1 MPSGGRRWTIDG
13 LKAAVDKATI
23 MKRPI
28 IQVLF
33 RSALAILVA
42 ALGIGGYLG
51 YLQLSGNVHTVVAG
65 ELYRS
70 AQPSAAQITE
80 YASRYGVRTIV
91 NLRGEN
97 AGRPWYDSEVAASAS
112 LGVSHVDFR
121 MSSSRDLTKEE
132 AGRLLAT
139 LEAAE
144 KPLLIHCQAGADRSG
159 LAAAL
164 YVAAIAKQGEEAA
177 EDQLSIRYG
186 HVGLPHLSSAYAM
199 DRTWEKLEP
208 WMGFSGS

>member
-1 MPSGGRRWTIDG
+1 
-13 LKAAVDKATI
+13 
-23 MKRPI
+23 
-28 IQVLF
+28 
-33 RSALAILVA
+33 LAILIA
-42 ALGIGGYLG
+42 TLGSGGYLG
-51 YLQLSGNVHTVVAG
+51 YLQLSGNVHTVAAG

-80 YASRYGVRTIV
+80 YATRYGIRTIV

-97 AGRPWYDSEVAASAS
+97 AGRPWYDSEVAASAN
-112 LGVSHVDFR
+112 LGIAHIDFR
-121 MSSSRDLTKEE
+121 MSASRELTQEQAE
-132 AGRLLAT
+132 RLVAI

-164 YVAAIAKQGEEAA
+164 YLVAIARQGEETA

-186 HVGLPHLSSAYAM
+186 HVGLPHLSSAFAM
-199 DRTWEKLEP
+199 DRSWEKLEP
-208 WMGFSGS
+208 WLSLRSRQ